1 MFFLTLDAE
10 DSIILSF
17 NFKLNFNQIERK
29 DGENMNLTRRAFD
42 LLALLEKKGKGRYT
56 QKELADELSFSV
68 GIVNKYLRE
77 FCDAGIVSVTA
88 DRTEIT
94 AKGLEVLEP
103 YRVKRAVILAA
114 GFSERLAPVTLEI
127 PKPLVRV
134 NDKPIIET
142 IIDAMLA
149 ADIND
154 ITVVVGYKADMF
166 YELAV
171 KYPSVTLVRNPL
183 FNQSGNITTLHA
195 ARDKIDSCY
204 ICDADLYIHNPD
216 IISKYEYSS
225 CFFGVPVRETDDWCF
240 TLNGKTIGNFTIGG
254 EKCCKAIF
262 ISYLNTGDSAKFRQD
277 IESMINSRGGKERRW
292 FDVLFSNPFHSYG
305 INAKTC
311 YSEDVTEIDTIG
323 DLVKLDDS
331 YLGIHL

>member
-1 MFFLTLDAE
+1 MFL
-10 DSIILSF
+10 F
-17 NFKLNFNQIERK
+17 NFLYFFNQIEQK
-29 DGENMNLTRRAFD
+29 DDENMNLTRRAFE
-42 LLALLEKKGKGRYT
+42 LLVLLEKKGRGRYT

-68 GIVNKYLRE
+68 GIVNKYLHE
-77 FCDAGIVSVTA
+77 FCDAGLITVTA
-88 DRTEIT
+88 DET
-94 AKGLEVLEP
+94 AVTPKGLEVLEP

-142 IIDAMLA
+142 IIGALLA
-149 ADIND
+149 AEITD

-171 KYPSVTLVRNPL
+171 KYPSVSIVRNPL
-183 FNQSGNITTLHA
+183 FNQSGNITTLYA
-195 ARDKIDSCY
+195 AKDKIDSCY

-240 TLNGKTIGNFTIGG
+240 TLNGKIIGDFTIGG

-262 ISYLNTGDSAKFRQD
+262 ISYLNSEDSVKFRRD
-277 IESMINSRGGKERRW
+277 IDALINSRGGKEHRW
-292 FDVLFSNPFHSYG
+292 FDVLFGHGRGNYG
-305 INAKTC
+305 ISAKTC
-311 YSEDVTEIDTIG
+311 YGEDVSEIDTIG
-323 DLVKLDDS
+323 DLVKLDNS